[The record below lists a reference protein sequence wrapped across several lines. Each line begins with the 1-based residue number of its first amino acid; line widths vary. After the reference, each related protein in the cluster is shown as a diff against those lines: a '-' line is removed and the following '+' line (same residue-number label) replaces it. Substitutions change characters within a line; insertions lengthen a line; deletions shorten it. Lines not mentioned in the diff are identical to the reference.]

1 MKLAIFLAEGFEETE
16 AITTIDILRRAQI
29 NIDVVSVNNKK
40 LVKGAH
46 DILVQ
51 TDFIIEETDYEDYD
65 GFILPGGN
73 KGVDNLSNVTVVKQW
88 FVQANEDK
96 KIIAAICAA
105 PQILGHL
112 SIVDNRNITIF
123 PGCDSGLEK
132 ANIDETVAAISD
144 EHIIT
149 GASLGCAISFALAI
163 VEKIL
168 DTDAALALQKTLVVR

>member
-1 MKLAIFLAEGFEETE
+1 MRLAIFLAEGFEETE
-16 AITTIDILRRAQI
+16 AITTVDILRRAKI
-29 NIDVVSVNNKK
+29 SVDMVSVNSTK

-46 DILVQ
+46 DIFVQ
-51 TDFIIEETDYEDYD
+51 TDHTIDENDYEDYD

-73 KGVDNLSNVTVVKQW
+73 KGVDNLSNAREVKQW
-88 FVQANEDK
+88 LKKADEDK

-112 SIVDNRNITIF
+112 QIVDNRNITIF

-132 ANIDETVAAISD
+132 ANIDETVAAITD

-163 VEKIL
+163 VEHIL
-168 DTDAALALQKTLVVR
+168 GTDASLALQKTLVIR